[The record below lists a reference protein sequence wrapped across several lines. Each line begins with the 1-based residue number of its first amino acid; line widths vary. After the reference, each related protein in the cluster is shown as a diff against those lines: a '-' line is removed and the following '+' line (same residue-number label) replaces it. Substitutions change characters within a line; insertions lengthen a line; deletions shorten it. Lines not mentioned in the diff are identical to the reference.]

1 MSCAGVE
8 AGKGGEA
15 EMISY
20 RGVKCSVNKPLHA
33 VDPIKAEAHGQ
44 PCVCAHVCLHFFY
57 FGGSSFYLI
66 LSYLILFPFFQLYCC
81 CNYANFPDAGL

>member
-1 MSCAGVE
+1 MSYAGVE

-33 VDPIKAEAHGQ
+33 VDPIKAEATWAALCMRA
-44 PCVCAHVCLHFFY
+44 CVFAFFL
-57 FGGSSFYLI
+57 FGGE
-66 LSYLILFPFFQLYCC
+66 
-81 CNYANFPDAGL
+81 